1 MLEER
6 FAPAPAAPTTTP
18 LAGWQ
23 LARARAR
30 IGTATHARPARAH
43 ARRLSTAHA
52 GENISTGSRASS
64 TSTAAGLACG
74 LPRRSAA
81 AAAAAHRQ
89 RAARQ
94 PIGPLPPAAASDE
107 AKLWHR
113 QQGVQSQHS
122 IRPGRQLA
130 APLSSRGRRRTPPG
144 RRPPAHRPAAP
155 GRRQRRSQTLALAA
169 GRQDPTPYPFRPRPR
184 LVYSGFGRDLNV
196 LNWLNPFPFLPVPGN
211 G

>member
-1 MLEER
+1 MPEER

-23 LARARAR
+23 LARTRAR

-43 ARRLSTAHA
+43 ARRRNTRRR
-52 GENISTGSRASS
+52 NICTGSRALCP
-64 TSTAAGLACG
+64 STAESLACG

-81 AAAAAHRQ
+81 VAAAAHRQ

-122 IRPGRQLA
+122 RRPGLQPA

-144 RRPPAHRPAAP
+144 SRPPAHRPAAP
-155 GRRQRRSQTLALAA
+155 GRRQRWGRTLALAA
-169 GRQDPTPYPFRPRPR
+169 GRRDPAPYPFRPRPR
-184 LVYSGFGRDLNV
+184 LSGLRL
-196 LNWLNPFPFLPVPGN
+196 
-211 G
+211 